1 MHPNYLL
8 ELDGLA
14 RGRRL
19 SIAPVGSRVR
29 LLVPGPLSGQVGR
42 VVKVGRTSYH
52 VEVRS
57 GRYRVLFA
65 AAEVASQTSRRG

>member
-8 ELDGLA
+8 ELEELA

-19 SIAPVGSRVR
+19 GIAPVGSRVR
-29 LLVPGPLSGQVGR
+29 LLVPGPLCGQVGR

-52 VEVRS
+52 VEVPS

-65 AAEVASQTSRRG
+65 AAEPLLRAPVG